1 MIISM
6 KKLSAFLFL
15 FPLSL
20 AAQTTHDLIH
30 TNDLGFQPDT
40 LYIQVGDSVHLTFD
54 STGHNMI
61 QVPLDSWMAGQTEP
75 HIGIAVGEGTI
86 NPGLEFTFGVDSA
99 VTIYYLCEFHPNEEK
114 GVIFVGMGIGISER
128 DLPGFDVYPQPANDV
143 LKVRAD
149 LQYLKVQIEDANGRI
164 VSGPFTNRDGTAI
177 DVSGLPNGI
186 HFITLLDDQ
195 GKALARERCM
205 IVH

>member
-1 MIISM
+1 MIINM
-6 KKLSAFLFL
+6 KKLFTLLFL

-40 LYIQVGDSVHLTFD
+40 LNIQVGDSVHLTFD

-61 QVPLDSWMAGQTEP
+61 QVPLDSWMAGLTEP
-75 HIGIAVGEGTI
+75 HIGVAVGEGTI

-99 VTIYYLCEFHPNEEK
+99 VTIYYLCEFHPNDEK
-114 GVIFVGMGIGISER
+114 GIIFVGTGVGLPER
-128 DLPGFDVYPQPANDV
+128 DLPGFEIYPKPANDV
-143 LKVRAD
+143 LKVRANIPYA
-149 LQYLKVQIEDANGRI
+149 QVRIEDTNGRI
-164 VSGPFTNRDGTAI
+164 VSGPILSKDGNAI
-177 DVSGLPNGI
+177 DVSGLPNGM

-205 IVH
+205 IVR